1 MKKIILTLAMAMVC
15 VTSFAF
21 PKEKLYGTWRCD
33 RIQIEIQDSIMCI
46 DDLDIEGDV
55 YRYTFNDT
63 TNVITAL
70 DIFGFPTLIY
80 CKVKR
85 NKLIIQ
91 YLDADGAED
100 EKIPF
105 KKVKK

>member
-1 MKKIILTLAMAMVC
+1 MKKIMLTLAMAMVC
-15 VTSFAF
+15 ATSFAF

-33 RIQIEIQDSIMCI
+33 NIQIEIQDSIMCI

-70 DIFGFPTLIY
+70 DMFGYPLLIS
-80 CKVKR
+80 CNIKD
-85 NKLIIQ
+85 NTLIIQ
-91 YLDADGAED
+91 YLDVDGAEN